1 MISYFTCLGK
11 YKTFS
16 GRATRSEF
24 WGFTIFNAIIIALLA
39 YFYLNAQ
46 KEYQVIATVIFIA
59 YIVLTI
65 CPALAVMS
73 RRWHDLGRTGKWL
86 FLNLV
91 PGVGSVVS
99 LCFMLGQGEE
109 GTNQYGRNPRER
121 RYRRRQRRRR

>member
-11 YKTFS
+11 YATFS

-24 WGFTIFNAIIIALLA
+24 WGFTICNAIVIALLA
-39 YFYLNAQ
+39 YFYLNA
-46 KEYQVIATVIFIA
+46 KTNHQVIATILLVA
-59 YIVLTI
+59 YIILTI

-86 FLNLV
+86 LLNLAV
-91 PGVGSVVS
+91 GVGSVVS

-109 GTNQYGRNPRER
+109 GSNQYGRNPRER
-121 RYRRRQRRRR
+121 RYRKRQRRIR